1 MIAFGKFLLILFAGL
16 SVIYA
21 SLSLY
26 ARARRR
32 DNLEAEWEE
41 EASAGDRDTFIRAG
55 LAEYDHSLR
64 RRLIL
69 GVYVIPIVLIGT
81 VIYFTNFN

>member
-16 SVIYA
+16 SVIYV

-32 DNLEAEWEE
+32 DGLEE
-41 EASAGDRDTFIRAG
+41 EWNEEGGTGDRDGFIRAG
-55 LAEYDHSLR
+55 LEEYDHSLR

-69 GVYVIPIVLIGT
+69 GVYGIPIVLIGT
-81 VIYFTNFN
+81 IIYFTNFN